1 MLIFQIAQMGC
12 QIAVGYVQQ
21 FFQGIKIQVI
31 IDHQGRH
38 QCKPYFIFKC
48 FIEVSENLFHDP

>member
-1 MLIFQIAQMGC
+1 MAQMGC